1 MRPEGMVR
9 LSQVERGVCASSSRP
24 PLDPV
29 ELPAD
34 RSGMSLLHLHFGTLF
49 RQRVWI
55 DLVVIAAIILVLV
68 LGGFGVQ
75 KAY

>member
-1 MRPEGMVR
+1 
-9 LSQVERGVCASSSRP
+9 
-24 PLDPV
+24 
-29 ELPAD
+29 
-34 RSGMSLLHLHFGTLF
+34 MSLLHLHFGTLF